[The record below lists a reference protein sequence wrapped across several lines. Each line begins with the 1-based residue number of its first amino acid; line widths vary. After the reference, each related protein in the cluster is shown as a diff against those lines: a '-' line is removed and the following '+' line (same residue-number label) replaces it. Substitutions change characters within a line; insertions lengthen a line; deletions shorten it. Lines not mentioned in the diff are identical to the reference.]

1 MSCGLGLME
10 SQPSRRRITPLI
22 ISTILVASMVSPARA
37 GLTQSQPAMS
47 IELLLF
53 SDGWADVTIRLNL
66 TGEEIFTVLP
76 VLGEPS
82 LLIVTDEKGLPL
94 NFTLEEGSL
103 VVETLG
109 ARGIEVSYQT
119 PSLTSKAG
127 EVWNASVSVGIPVE
141 VTFVLPERSAV
152 VGLSSPPSRVET
164 RDSRIAVTFV
174 GKHAWVSY
182 VIELPRVAPTET
194 TSPTQTPSEPSTQ
207 GASRS
212 GVEYLLPLAAA
223 ALAAVAFVV
232 IKVVRAPKRA
242 VRPLEQVD
250 EVILKKLE
258 EMGGSAYQADLIR
271 ALQIP
276 RTTAWRRIRRLAQAG
291 LLEIKEAERGR
302 LVVLKRTERT

>member
-1 MSCGLGLME
+1 MG
-10 SQPSRRRITPLI
+10 SQRSRRRVALLV
-22 ISTILVASMVSPARA
+22 ISTILIASMISPVPP
-37 GLTQSQPAMS
+37 GLAQSQPAMS

-76 VLGEPS
+76 LLGEPS
-82 LLIVTDEKGLPL
+82 LLIVTDEEGLPL

-119 PSLTSKAG
+119 PSLTSKTG
-127 EVWNASVSVGIPVE
+127 EVWNASVNVGVQVE

-152 VGLSSPPSRVET
+152 VGLSSPPRRVET
-164 RDSRIAVTFV
+164 RDGRIAVTFV
-174 GKHAWVSY
+174 GKGAWVSY
-182 VIELPRVAPTET
+182 VIELPRVTPAET
-194 TSPTQTPSEPSTQ
+194 ISPTQTPSEPSTP

-212 GVEYLLPLAAA
+212 GVEYMLPIAAA
-223 ALAAVAFVV
+223 VLAVVAFVA

-242 VRPLEQVD
+242 VRSLERVD

-271 ALQIP
+271 ALEMP

-291 LLEIKEAERGR
+291 LLEIKEVERGR